1 MYLVISSVEQF
12 VQMLEL
18 YAFQMRLT
26 RMMKK
31 KMMVKRPLGGS
42 LTRNQA
48 MTLDARLL
56 LRFLGGK
63 TYLWPM
69 PVTLD
74 ASSVVTGRYVL
85 NKKLH
90 LHEI

>member
-1 MYLVISSVEQF
+1 
-12 VQMLEL
+12 
-18 YAFQMRLT
+18 
-26 RMMKK
+26 MMKK
-31 KMMVKRPLGGS
+31 KMMVKRPLEGS

-69 PVTLD
+69 PVTQD

-85 NKKLH
+85 DKKLH